1 MDYRQAFR
9 RLPRGSQD
17 RDLLW
22 MFGGGADEPLAP
34 NLEDLP
40 AITMEHTSPTASSEP
55 SPMEA
60 TSLSITDD
68 GNPMA
73 ERQEDTSA
81 SDSADAE
88 QPQPNSRPSSPQGA
102 TNPGGTILEAPMES
116 TSSSSSMPPL
126 VSDDDPATTA
136 PAPKRRRQYTCR
148 RRRGQHQPTVSVRGV
163 LPRKSVCICRKA
175 AEFLIGVGARRVQ
188 RVLSGHADGRTKGMR
203 LPNAGVS
210 LTSSPMAVCL
220 RFLWRKYHFDA
231 EGLPDR
237 FSIHWHD
244 AKSLTIG
251 PNKTLVPARS
261 ASSALDLDG
270 DEVQEEE
277 ARAIAGLALYIAS
290 AHEPNS
296 MVSLGPGAHGGPV
309 RYIGVMKP
317 IHLYYEM
324 EAWCVVQDIPKPSFS
339 TLLRALDQCSCVR
352 FRKTAGQHPNCDK
365 CMEYKQRLRAPQRP
379 EQRALVLEEYCQHI
393 FLQWCDRGMD
403 ANCTELS
410 RTCRRMLDMGAH
422 LITMARQTSFWL
434 IRADGVD
441 QAKFRVPRCTTKTH
455 SFDKLIR
462 PALHVQGAWCEGFG
476 FHFAVADADL
486 KKTQSITSKWSIA

>member
-1 MDYRQAFR
+1 MAYRQAFR
-9 RLPRGSQD
+9 RLPQGSQD

-22 MFGGGADEPLAP
+22 MCGGGADELLAP

-40 AITMEHTSPTASSEP
+40 AFPMEHTCPTASSEP

-60 TSLSITDD
+60 TSQSSTDD

-81 SDSADAE
+81 SDSVDAE

-136 PAPKRRRQYTCR
+136 PAPKRRHQYTCR
-148 RRRGQHQPTVSVRGV
+148 RRRGQHQPEVPVRGV
-163 LPRKSVCICRKA
+163 LTRKSVRICRKA
-175 AEFLIGVGARRVQ
+175 AEFLIGVGSARVQ

-210 LTSSPMAVCL
+210 LTSSPKEVCL

-237 FSIHWHD
+237 FSIHWH
-244 AKSLTIG
+244 AAQSLTIG

-277 ARAIAGLALYIAS
+277 ARAIAGVA
-290 AHEPNS
+290 
-296 MVSLGPGAHGGPV
+296 
-309 RYIGVMKP
+309 P
-317 IHLYYEM
+317 IH
-324 EAWCVVQDIPKPSFS
+324 
-339 TLLRALDQCSCVR
+339 
-352 FRKTAGQHPNCDK
+352 
-365 CMEYKQRLRAPQRP
+365 
-379 EQRALVLEEYCQHI
+379 CQH
-393 FLQWCDRGMD
+393 
-403 ANCTELS
+403 AY
-410 RTCRRMLDMGAH
+410 A
-422 LITMARQTSFWL
+422 
-434 IRADGVD
+434 
-441 QAKFRVPRCTTKTH
+441 
-455 SFDKLIR
+455 
-462 PALHVQGAWCEGFG
+462 
-476 FHFAVADADL
+476 
-486 KKTQSITSKWSIA
+486 